1 MNKVRIAAVG
11 VVIAVLA
18 TAGIVGYRTDAQR
31 GTDEYTAGSD
41 DVNRVELDVTLQRVD
56 VTARELDLR
65 VIPLMQGAFAE
76 DAAIVPAKDLTVDTS
91 SLSAG
96 ALHFKAHDRVSQQD
110 VRFPVDEGLVSDYPF
125 DTYSA
130 SIEFYV
136 TYGDENVP
144 LSLRFRSFDALFTG
158 RLNQAVFKPGALT
171 AHAVAGRSIGSSALA
186 WFLMVAMWALALSV
200 LGAALTIVSKDMGL
214 VWPAMGWMAATLF
227 ALVGFRN
234 AAPGSPPIGALI
246 DYGAFYWAE
255 LLTTVSLVYV
265 TWHGIRLARA
275 G

>member
-1 MNKVRIAAVG
+1 MNKVRIAVVG
-11 VVIAVLA
+11 VVIVVLA
-18 TAGIVGYRTDAQR
+18 TGGIVGYRTDAQR
-31 GTDEYTAGSD
+31 GTVEYVAGSD
-41 DVNRVELDVTLQRVD
+41 DPNRVELDVTLQRVD

-65 VIPLMQGAFAE
+65 VIPLLRGNLAE
-76 DAAIVPAKDLTVDTS
+76 DVSIVPAKDITVDTS

-96 ALHFKAHDRVSQQD
+96 ALHFKAHDRISLQD
-110 VRFPVDEGLVSDYPF
+110 VRFGVDDGLVSDYPF

-130 SIEFYV
+130 AIEFYV

-144 LSLRFRSFDALFTG
+144 VSLRFRSYDSLFTG
-158 RLNQAVFKPGALT
+158 RLDDVAFKPGVMT
-171 AHAVAGRSIGSSALA
+171 AHAVASRSLGSSALA

-200 LGAALTIVSKDMGL
+200 LGAALTIVSKGMGL

-246 DYGAFYWAE
+246 DYGAFFWAE
-255 LLTTVSLVYV
+255 LLTTVALVYV
-265 TWHGIRLARA
+265 TWQGIRRARA

>member
-1 MNKVRIAAVG
+1 MARIIVVG
-11 VVIAVLA
+11 LVIAVLT
-18 TAGIVGYRTDAQR
+18 TAGIIGYRTDAQR
-31 GTDEYTAGSD
+31 GTTDYTAGSED
-41 DVNRVELDVTLQRVD
+41 PNRVELDVTLQRVD
-56 VTARELDLR
+56 TTARELDLR
-65 VIPLMQGAFAE
+65 VIPLLHGNLA
-76 DAAIVPAKDLTVDTS
+76 DDGSIVPAKDLVVDTS

-96 ALHFKAHDRVSQQD
+96 ALRFKAHDRISLQN
-110 VRFPVDEGLVSDYPF
+110 VRFGVDDGLVSDYPF

-136 TYGDENVP
+136 SYGDENVP
-144 LSLRFRSFDALFTG
+144 VSLRFRSYDSLFTG
-158 RLNQAVFKPGALT
+158 RLDDVSVKPGVLS

-186 WFLMVAMWALALSV
+186 WFLMVVMWALALTV
-200 LGAALTIVSKDMGL
+200 LGAALTIVAKDMGL

-246 DYGAFYWAE
+246 DYGAFYWSE

-275 G
+275 D

>member
-1 MNKVRIAAVG
+1 MNKARIIVVG
-11 VVIAVLA
+11 LVIAVL
-18 TAGIVGYRTDAQR
+18 TTSGIIGYRTDAQR
-31 GTDEYTAGSD
+31 GTAEYVAGSD
-41 DVNRVELDVTLQRVD
+41 DPNRVELDVTLQRVD
-56 VTARELDLR
+56 TAARELDLR
-65 VIPLMQGAFAE
+65 VIPLLRGTLAE
-76 DAAIVPAKDLTVDTS
+76 DVSTGPAKDLVVDTS

-96 ALHFKAHDRVSQQD
+96 ALRFKAHDRLSLQN
-110 VRFPVDEGLVSDYPF
+110 VRFGVDDGLVSDYPF

-136 TYGDENVP
+136 TFGDENVP
-144 LSLRFRSFDALFTG
+144 VSLRFRSYDSLFTG
-158 RLNQAVFKPGALT
+158 RLDDVSFKPGLMS

-186 WFLMVAMWALALSV
+186 WFLMVVMWALALTV
-200 LGAALTIVSKDMGL
+200 LGAALTIVAKDMGL

-246 DYGAFYWAE
+246 DYGAFYWSE
-255 LLTTVSLVYV
+255 LLTTVSLIYV